1 VALAAGRYATMK
13 LVQLTGEGETL
24 NFVNDCI
31 KTSLK
36 V

>member
-1 VALAAGRYATMK
+1 MK
-13 LVQLTGEGETL
+13 LVQLTGQNETI

-36 V
+36 NKLI